1 MRNVI
6 EPYLLIPNT
15 MILLQETLND
25 ASFQW
30 KDLLHLLL
38 RIENECDDSEGGKF
52 DPEMVADLGWL
63 PITSLI
69 SFMVVFSLGQ

>member
-38 RIENECDDSEGGKF
+38 RIENEWDDGECGKF

>member
-1 MRNVI
+1 
-6 EPYLLIPNT
+6 